1 MLRSPAPFPFTG
13 AEAFVRKTG
22 EKVRI
27 LRDNRDGTRL
37 VAFSGTRAIP
47 QLGRIASGNCSLP
60 MRDLFATEA
69 EALKGRRA
77 RRRKA
82 A

>member
-1 MLRSPAPFPFTG
+1 MLRAAAPFPFNG

-27 LRDNRDGTRL
+27 VRDNGDGTRF
-37 VAFSGTRAIP
+37 VAKAGTRAIP
-47 QLGRIASGNCSLP
+47 QLGRIASGNCNIAL
-60 MRDLFATEA
+60 RDLFATEL
-69 EALKGRRA
+69 EALRGKRD